1 MGAAGR
7 LLVILGA
14 IVAAVVLFVVL
25 RDGDAESGGTTQAE
39 PTTSATATGTEPGPI
54 TTDSET
60 GPTTTTEPAPER
72 RRIPLAIPAS
82 GPEGIQRIEV
92 AQDERVL
99 LVIRSGVADHAH
111 LHGYDLMA
119 DVGPG
124 TVGRIRFRATIPGVF
139 ELELEDRGQQFAELT
154 VAP

>member
-7 LLVILGA
+7 LAVILA
-14 IVAAVVLFVVL
+14 AVATAVVLFVVL
-25 RDGDAESGGTTQAE
+25 RDGDGESNRTTQTE
-39 PTTSATATGTEPGPI
+39 PTTSEITE
-54 TTDSET
+54 TET
-60 GPTTTTEPAPER
+60 GPTTTDSTTSPTTQPTPER
-72 RRIPLAIPAS
+72 RRIRLTIPAS
-82 GPEGIQRIEV
+82 GPEGIERIEIE
-92 AQDERVL
+92 QGERVV

-124 TVGRIRFRATIPGVF
+124 IVARIRFRANIPGRF
-139 ELELEDRGQQFAELT
+139 ELELEDRRQQFAELT